1 MSNYVLS
8 GDKFEISNYTKVS
21 PFSSFLPGVAGVD
34 GIPIWAF
41 YTNRGQGINSFG
53 INHKGDA
60 IMEFN
65 PANTAYENT
74 PVKGFRTFVK
84 VDGEYFEPFCTYA
97 DVKRQMAIEMNVLS
111 VSEESHGLKIT
122 VSYCILPH
130 ENVGGLLRKVTV
142 ENISGSAKKIELLD
156 GMAQI
161 IPYGIQNGQY
171 KEMSNLFKSWA
182 DIKNIE
188 NEAPLFAMRASS
200 DDSAEV
206 TEIEGGYFYT
216 AAMAG
221 ERLHIVY
228 DKRVVFGQEDSM
240 VMPAGFIEKSFADI
254 KNAAQCFANKVPCA
268 FATVETDLAAG
279 AKAEFVALVG
289 FAQSIELLNE
299 KAAAILDL
307 QYVDRKF
314 QEARALTDELT
325 SRVDTHTANPVFDKY
340 IRQSYLDNF
349 LRGGYPYVFKND
361 DGNSVVHL
369 FSRKHGD
376 PERDYNF
383 FSTAGEYFSQGNGN
397 YRDVCQNRRMDV
409 TLNPEIGDFNIW
421 QFYSYIQVDGYNP
434 LEIRPSTFT
443 IKAKCKNDAIKL
455 ILSDTDDKNGV
466 LEKVINKAFTPGEI
480 TNAISKNAITVK
492 GSEIEFAEKLIAMS
506 DEQFEATFGE
516 GYWSDHWDYNQDLI
530 DDYLSIFPEK
540 EKELLFSHEKYKFY
554 NSPVTIRPRK
564 DAYVLSKG
572 KARQYGSLWW
582 HEGKKKEEGFDPART
597 NWLKNDDGTVVTSNL
612 YGKLLTLILNKLTL
626 LDNEQLG
633 LEMEGGK
640 PGWNDAMNGLPGL
653 FGSGMPETIELKR
666 TIDYTLRATEKFVN
680 EVKTVMLPTELVSLF
695 EEVSSIIELN
705 VRGFEM
711 WDKLCVVRERHRMAT
726 LRRLTGEREELIL
739 ADVLE
744 FLKAA
749 SNLLAD
755 SIARALEIGEGIMPT
770 YITYEATEF
779 EVIKDRDGNE
789 VISPYGLPSVK
800 VKAFK
805 RNDVPKF
812 LEGPARLLAA
822 SSAADIERNKKMAA
836 CIKNS
841 DIYDSKLGMYK
852 TSESIERMSMENGR
866 VRAFTPGWLERESV
880 FLHME
885 YKYLLGLFKAGLYD
899 EYYEAIRTALVPF
912 ISPDVY
918 KRSTLENSSFIASS
932 ANPDESVHGQG
943 FVARL
948 SGSTVEVISMWKL
961 MFIGNGGFKNENGE
975 LKFTFKPLLAK
986 NFFDEENTASINFCG
1001 CCIKYV
1007 NKSGKN
1013 TWEDSVKVTNITV
1026 QGATL
1031 ANVNGDTLDTELAT
1045 LLREGKLTEIVAEI
1059 N

>member
-84 VDGEYFEPFCTYA
+84 ADGQYYEPFCSYA
-97 DVKRQMAIEMNVLS
+97 DVKRQMSIEMNVLS
-111 VSEESHGLKIT
+111 VVEESHGLKIT

-142 ENISGSAKKIELLD
+142 ENISGSTKKVELLD

-188 NEAPLFAMRASS
+188 NESPLFAMRASS

-216 AAMAG
+216 AAMDG
-221 ERLHIVY
+221 KRLHIIY
-228 DKRVVFGQEDSM
+228 DKRVVFAQEDSM
-240 VMPAGFIEKSFADI
+240 VMPAGFMESTFTDI
-254 KNAAQCFANKVPCA
+254 KTAKQCFANKIPCA
-268 FATVETDLAAG
+268 FAAVEAEIKAG
-279 AKAEFVALVG
+279 ESRSFVALVG
-289 FAQSIELLNE
+289 FAQSIDLLNE
-299 KAAAILDL
+299 KAQAILDEA
-307 QYVDRKF
+307 YVSKKF
-314 QEARALTDELT
+314 DEARALTEELT
-325 SRVDTHTANPVFDKY
+325 ARVDTKTANPIFDKY
-340 IRQSYLDNF
+340 VRQSYLDNF

-361 DGNSVVHL
+361 DSRSVVHL

-409 TLNPEIGDFNIW
+409 SLNPEIGDFNIW

-434 LEIRPSTFT
+434 LEIRPSTFV
-443 IKAKCKNDAIKL
+443 IKEKCKEVALKL
-455 ILSDTDDKNGV
+455 IATETDDDKGT
-466 LEKVINKAFTPGEI
+466 LEKILSRAFTPGEI
-480 TNAISKNAITVK
+480 TNAISKNKIKVK
-492 GSEIEFAEKLIAMS
+492 GSEIELAERLIALS

-540 EKELLFSHEKYKFY
+540 EKDLLFGEEKYKFY
-554 NSPVTIRPRK
+554 NSPVTIRPRR

-572 KARQYGSLWW
+572 KVRQYGSLWW
-582 HEGKKKEEGFDPART
+582 HDGKKKEEGFDAGRT
-597 NWLKNDDGTVVTSNL
+597 NWLKNDDGSYVTTNL

-666 TIDYTLRATEKFVN
+666 TIDFTLAATERHAGLVDTVTLPQEIAALFH
-680 EVKTVMLPTELVSLF
+680 EVCKIVEGGS
-695 EEVSSIIELN
+695 
-705 VRGFEM
+705 RGFEM
-711 WDKLCVVRERHRMAT
+711 WDQLCIVREHHRMAT
-726 LRRLTGEREELIL
+726 LRRLTGEKEEINIAAIL
-739 ADVLE
+739 D
-744 FLKAA
+744 FLNTATE
-749 SNLLAD
+749 LLSD
-755 SIARALEIGEGIMPT
+755 SIKRALEIGGGIMPT
-770 YITYEATEF
+770 YITYEAVDF
-779 EVIKDRDGNE
+779 EVLKDKDGNDI
-789 VISPYGLPSVK
+789 ISPYGLPSVK

-805 RNDVPKF
+805 RCDVPKF

-822 SSAADIERNKKMAA
+822 SKASDIERNRKMAA
-836 CIKNS
+836 CIKDS
-841 DIYDSKLGMYK
+841 DIYDKKLGMYK

-866 VRAFTPGWLERESV
+866 VRAFTPGWLERESI

-885 YKYLLGLFKAGLYD
+885 YKYLLGLFKAGLYK
-899 EYYEAIRTALVPF
+899 EYYEAINTALVPF

-961 MFIGNGGFKNENGE
+961 MFVGNGGFKNEGG
-975 LKFTFKPLLAK
+975 LKFEFKPLLAK
-986 NFFDEENTASINFCG
+986 NFFDTCNYASFNFCG
-1001 CCIKYV
+1001 CRITYV

-1013 TWEDSVKVTNITV
+1013 TWEDNVAVTRLTVKGSTEVVISGN
-1026 QGATL
+1026 
-1031 ANVNGDTLDTELAT
+1031 TLDSDLAT
-1045 LLREGKLTEIVAEI
+1045 QLREGKLTEIVAEI